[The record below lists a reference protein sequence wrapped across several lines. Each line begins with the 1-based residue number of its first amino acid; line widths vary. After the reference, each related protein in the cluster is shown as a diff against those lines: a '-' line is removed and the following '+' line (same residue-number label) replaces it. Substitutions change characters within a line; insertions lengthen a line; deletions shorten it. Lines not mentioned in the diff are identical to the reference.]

1 MTNDGG
7 ERWREESVEHDSEI
21 GAAKIRARAYPET
34 SSGRVTLA
42 RQDVESYDLDSLATH
57 PPPSMLTRNDAS
69 LAVPHVRGKLAVVVF
84 VFTLLAFVV
93 ESQLTQYVQTN
104 LQYRHPFFLF
114 YVVHSTFSLIF
125 PLHLLY
131 LKLTTSHTTSAILRG
146 LSIAVTKHLVSE
158 DTPRPHRFPRVAFA
172 RLVFLLTIGVT
183 YPGLLWF
190 AAISLASTLITT
202 HSQSSSTFNG
212 KHVNSSLWFSRRLGR
227 VAVVYGGA
235 SQSEGPNESH
245 HGSTVD
251 TYMKPTAPLL
261 GNLLTLV
268 ASFGYGLYQV
278 LYKIYAALP
287 TDPEVTSDALYQ
299 SVSPAEDNDSDE
311 SEPLARSSPSSP
323 SSEEALYPPPFGL
336 HPNLLTSLI
345 GVTTF
350 FLLGL
355 IIPVLH
361 MTGVEPFALPPNLKT
376 AASIAGIALGGMVFN
391 AGFMVLLGVWGPI
404 VTSVGNLLTIVL
416 MLISDII
423 FGSGFESLTFWSLL
437 GSGVIVL
444 VRRARARPS
453 HRPHQ
458 PLLHTP
464 GSHSHASTATHSQFE
479 QQPTPVMSSHHLR
492 RDTRDLSTQPF
503 GSSYERRPDP
513 QASPS
518 PTSLATPSHRIS
530 YRSSSHRKREDS
542 GSPLPNKPSA
552 VDEIP

>member
-1 MTNDGG
+1 MAPTNIQGLNIVHPAIQAD
-7 ERWREESVEHDSEI
+7 SHDLLS
-21 GAAKIRARAYPET
+21 GQAYPET
-34 SSGRVTLA
+34 RL
-42 RQDVESYDLDSLATH
+42 RDVESYDLDSLATH

-131 LKLTTSHTTSAILRG
+131 LKLTTPHTTSAILRG

-190 AAISLASTLITT
+190 AAISLASVSDVTAIWNINAFFAYLISVRLFHLKWEARKLIAVVLATLGT
-202 HSQSSSTFNG
+202 
-212 KHVNSSLWFSRRLGR
+212 

-235 SQSEGPNESH
+235 SQSEGPSEPH
-245 HGSTVD
+245 HESTVN
-251 TYMKPTAPLL
+251 TYLKPTAPLL

-299 SVSPAEDNDSDE
+299 SISPAEDNGSDE

-391 AGFMVLLGVWGPI
+391 AGFMVLLGAWGPI

-423 FGSGFESLTFWSLL
+423 FGSGFESLTFWSLI

-444 VRRARARPS
+444 AFGILAYDMFTKGRFDFAS
-453 HRPHQ
+453 
-458 PLLHTP
+458 LTP
-464 GSHSHASTATHSQFE
+464 QIGGVLASFTQCTLSRYFYLSVLDV
-479 QQPTPVMSSHHLR
+479 QQWN
-492 RDTRDLSTQPF
+492 PF
-503 GSSYERRPDP
+503 QSW
-513 QASPS
+513 
-518 PTSLATPSHRIS
+518 
-530 YRSSSHRKREDS
+530 
-542 GSPLPNKPSA
+542 
-552 VDEIP
+552 